1 MNTCNKPLIFRLE
14 VVDNYALEN
23 NIEKINVT
31 NIIPTGFEYMDRTGT
46 LHFVSFKKIK
56 KLNIFCTKY
65 NLDVLKYNRGIN

>member
-23 NIEKINVT
+23 NIAKINVT

-46 LHFVSFKKIK
+46 LHFVSFKK
-56 KLNIFCTKY
+56 N
-65 NLDVLKYNRGIN
+65 

>member
-1 MNTCNKPLIFRLE
+1 MARKEKNINVTAFI
-14 VVDNYALEN
+14 DNYALEN

-31 NIIPTGFEYMDRTGT
+31 NIIPTGFEYMDKIGT
-46 LHFVSFKKIK
+46 LHFVAFKKIK

>member
-46 LHFVSFKKIK
+46 LHFVSFKKNK
-56 KLNIFCTKY
+56 KTKY
-65 NLDVLKYNRGIN
+65 FLHEI